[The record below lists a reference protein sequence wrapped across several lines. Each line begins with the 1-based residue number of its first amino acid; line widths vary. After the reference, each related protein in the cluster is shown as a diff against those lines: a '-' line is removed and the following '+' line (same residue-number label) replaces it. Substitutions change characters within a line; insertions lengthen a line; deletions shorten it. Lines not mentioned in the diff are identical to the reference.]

1 MTKDLAY
8 YRQVP
13 YEREWAMRED
23 CGERYFV
30 VRLKDLPAVAGDG
43 ATFSD
48 AIADLR
54 NAFDEFVTAWLEAGR
69 DVPEPTRGFTVPSG
83 THARPELEYPVV
95 APVDRSAHKGPSW
108 IDSAVLYTNDVVV
121 RDNEDEPRLTREAQ
135 TAAIC

>member
-54 NAFDEFVTAWLEAGR
+54 NAFD
-69 DVPEPTRGFTVPSG
+69 
-83 THARPELEYPVV
+83 
-95 APVDRSAHKGPSW
+95 
-108 IDSAVLYTNDVVV
+108 
-121 RDNEDEPRLTREAQ
+121 
-135 TAAIC
+135 